1 MPIDYL
7 KKTLT
12 SRVYD
17 ITHETALDFAP
28 QLSAQLNNQIYLKR
42 EDTHA
47 VFSYKIR
54 GAYNK
59 MAQLSPA
66 QLKQGVITASAGN
79 HAQGVAFSAAHL
91 KCKAIIVVPETTP
104 AIKVEAIKR
113 FGGEFVEVVMH
124 GGSYTDAYDHA
135 LLLEKKHKLTFA
147 HPFDDP
153 DVIAG
158 QGTMAMEILR
168 QHSGVI
174 NAIFVPIGGGGALA
188 GIAAYVK
195 AVRPEI
201 KIIGVNSVDSTAMHD
216 SVAAGKR
223 ITLKEV
229 GIFADGTAV
238 KLVGK
243 ETFRIVQNCVDEII
257 LVNTD
262 EICDAI
268 KDVFQDTRSI
278 LEPSG
283 ALALAGLKKYAEQ
296 HKLKN
301 QTLVAIAS
309 GANTNFDRLR
319 FVADRA
325 EAGNAREALFAVTIP
340 EERGSF
346 QRLCALV
353 GEQRSVTEFNYRMND
368 ANQAR
373 LMVGI
378 AITKHDESAKLATLF
393 NKKGFAAV
401 DLSHNELAKAHVRN
415 MIGGACSGAADEV
428 IYRFEFPERAGVLMD
443 FLTSVS
449 PHWNISLFQY
459 RNQGGD
465 FGSVLVGIQVPLSE
479 RAQFKKFLPSLNL
492 RYWDE
497 TDNPVYQ
504 LFLK

>member
-216 SVAAGKR
+216 SVSAGKR
-223 ITLKEV
+223 VTLKEV

-301 QTLVAIAS
+301 QTLAS
-309 GANTNFDRLR
+309 APK
-319 FVADRA
+319 RA
-325 EAGNAREALFAVTIP
+325 M
-340 EERGSF
+340 RG
-346 QRLCALV
+346 RLCL
-353 GEQRSVTEFNYRMND
+353 
-368 ANQAR
+368 
-373 LMVGI
+373 L
-378 AITKHDESAKLATLF
+378 
-393 NKKGFAAV
+393 
-401 DLSHNELAKAHVRN
+401 
-415 MIGGACSGAADEV
+415 
-428 IYRFEFPERAGVLMD
+428 
-443 FLTSVS
+443 
-449 PHWNISLFQY
+449 
-459 RNQGGD
+459 
-465 FGSVLVGIQVPLSE
+465 
-479 RAQFKKFLPSLNL
+479 
-492 RYWDE
+492 
-497 TDNPVYQ
+497 
-504 LFLK
+504 